1 MMEYGVI
8 NVSVSTHYL
17 EPESTSA
24 VTTQGLLGEKVE
36 ILDTQSTYI
45 QIRQEDGYLSW
56 IPEDQLVPETTS
68 VQKNHLVR
76 SHFMP
81 ILSSPTLDSL
91 QIRDAVI
98 GCRLQIDTVQD
109 GWCKI
114 ILPDGIVGWGEQK
127 NFSAIQSF
135 SIESILSLAK
145 EFLGYPYLWGGLT
158 PKGFDCSGFVQT
170 VFGLHGVQL
179 LRDSWQQQ
187 QHHQVSTDYLDAQ
200 PGDLLFFS
208 NKPDTVTHV
217 ALSLGQQKYIHA
229 SGWVRLDSFNK
240 NDDVFEKQRAQS
252 FVSVNRYPLV
262 G

>member
-1 MMEYGVI
+1 MKYGII

-36 ILDTQSTYI
+36 ILDTQLTHI
-45 QIRQEDGYLSW
+45 QICQKDGYHSW
-56 IPEDQLVPETTS
+56 IAKDQLVPETPS
-68 VQKNHLVR
+68 IGKELLVR

-81 ILSSPTLDSL
+81 VLASPALDSL

-98 GCRLQIDTVQD
+98 GCRLQVDTIQD

-114 ILPDGIVGWGEQK
+114 ILPDGIVGWAQQK
-127 NFSAIQSF
+127 NFAAIQPV

-145 EFLGYPYLWGGLT
+145 EFLGYPYFWGGTT
-158 PKGFDCSGFVQT
+158 PKGFDCSGLVQT
-170 VFGLHGVQL
+170 VFGLHGVKL

-187 QHHQVSTDYLDAQ
+187 QHHQVSTDYHDAQ

-208 NKPDTVTHV
+208 GKPDTVTHV
-217 ALSLGQQKYIHA
+217 AISLGQQRYIHA
-229 SGWVRLDSFNK
+229 SGWVRLDSFNE

-252 FVSVNRYPLV
+252 FISVNRYPDV
-262 G
+262 R

>member
-17 EPESTSA
+17 KPESTSA

-36 ILDTQSTYI
+36 ILDAQSTHI
-45 QIRQEDGYLSW
+45 QIRQKDGYLSW
-56 IPEDQLVPETTS
+56 IPEDQLVPETLP
-68 VQKNHLVR
+68 VGKKLLVR
-76 SHFMP
+76 CHFMP
-81 ILSSPTLDSL
+81 VLASPTLDSP

-109 GWCKI
+109 GWCRI
-114 ILPDGIVGWGEQK
+114 ILPDGIVGWAQQK
-127 NFSAIQSF
+127 NFAAIQPV
-135 SIESILSLAK
+135 SIDSILSLAK
-145 EFLGYPYLWGGLT
+145 EFLGYPYFWGGTT

-187 QHHQVSTDYLDAQ
+187 QYHQISTNYRDAQ

-217 ALSLGQQKYIHA
+217 ALSLGRQKYIHA
-229 SGWVRLDSFNK
+229 SGWVRLDSFNE
-240 NDDVFEKQRAQS
+240 NDDIFEKQRSQS
-252 FVSVNRYPLV
+252 FVSVNRYTSA